1 MEELVLKLRE
11 IQVGLKR
18 SLSDLQQK
26 LEAFDSEPELFTNL
40 ENAKRDAEARA
51 SSLEDEVR
59 KLREELKDIRGFL
72 GFNDD
77 KK

>member
-1 MEELVLKLRE
+1 MEELVSKLRE

-18 SLSDLQQK
+18 SLFDLQQK
-26 LEAFDSEPELFTNL
+26 LDAFDSEPELLTNL

-51 SSLEDEVR
+51 SSLEDEVK

-77 KK
+77 KR

>member
-11 IQVGLKR
+11 IQIGLKR

-26 LEAFDSEPELFTNL
+26 LEAFDSEPELLTNL
-40 ENAKRDAEARA
+40 ENAKRDAEAKA

>member
-11 IQVGLKR
+11 IQLGLER
-18 SLSDLQQK
+18 NLSDLQQK
-26 LEAFDSEPELFTNL
+26 LEAFDSEPELLTNL
-40 ENAKRDAEARA
+40 ENAKRDAEAKA